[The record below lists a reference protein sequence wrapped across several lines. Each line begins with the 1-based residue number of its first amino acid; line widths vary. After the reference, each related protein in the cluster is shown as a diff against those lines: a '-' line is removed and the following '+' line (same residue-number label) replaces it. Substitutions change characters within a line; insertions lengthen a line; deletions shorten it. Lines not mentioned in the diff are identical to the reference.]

1 MTETAP
7 PPSWQGSVIL
17 DIGNGVGALVLHT
30 SRQWLD
36 HEIDLEPDD
45 PSLTHTHSAVRERR
59 SPQGSSYAAVYP
71 QLHEGRYTIVGSTQ
85 HFTIEGGRV
94 TDLELTEPYSI
105 PHHTHH

>member
-7 PPSWQGSVIL
+7 PPSWPGSVIL

-36 HEIDLEPDD
+36 HEIDLVPDD
-45 PSLTHTHSAVRERR
+45 SSLPHTHSAVRERR
-59 SPQGSSYAAVYP
+59 SPEGSSYAAVYP
-71 QLHEGRYTIVGSTQ
+71 QLREGGYAIAGTAQR
-85 HFTIEGGRV
+85 FTIEGGRV
-94 TDLELTEPYSI
+94 TNVELVEPYSA